1 MAVLELFALILAR
14 FGAEVPAA
22 QLTAV
27 QQTLMQAVLEHPRP
41 AVRKRAIT
49 AVGVLVGLL
58 DDAVLGQLL
67 AQLVAAANSSSS
79 GSPERLKTVIA
90 CLTQICR
97 TTGHRL
103 GAAFEP
109 VVQLFLKQARAED
122 DDELKELAV
131 QGVEVL
137 LYRSPARLTPHTAVL
152 TELCLELLAHDP
164 NYAYDD
170 DEDEDGDEQMA
181 DADGDFDDDDDDDEE
196 AESYSDDEDVS
207 WKVRRAAAKTIAALI
222 QAYPDN
228 LTAVL
233 KTVAPV
239 LIRQLKE
246 REESVCLENIACFA
260 AVLKQV
266 NMLVLGAGG
275 DEAVFAGGMARGGSN
290 PSPPSSKKRRTRS
303 TVDKMDTDDQ
313 YVNIFLVCQLY
324 LHFDSIAHWPW
335 CASCCPKPIRPC
347 SGCSRR
353 PRRTR
358 CAPRSSTC

>member
-67 AQLVAAANSSSS
+67 AQLVAAANSSS
-79 GSPERLKTVIA
+79 GNPERLKTVIA

-109 VVQLFLKQARAED
+109 IVQLFLKQARAED

-137 LYRSPARLTPHTAVL
+137 LYRSPLSDTARERLRLVFESQDGFEIARRDLLLRGPGELLGARQSGLPMLRYADLERDADLVGVARELAARLL
-152 TELCLELLAHDP
+152 
-164 NYAYDD
+164 
-170 DEDEDGDEQMA
+170 
-181 DADGDFDDDDDDDEE
+181 DAD
-196 AESYSDDEDVS
+196 
-207 WKVRRAAAKTIAALI
+207 
-222 QAYPDN
+222 P
-228 LTAVL
+228 
-233 KTVAPV
+233 
-239 LIRQLKE
+239 
-246 REESVCLENIACFA
+246 
-260 AVLKQV
+260 
-266 NMLVLGAGG
+266 AGC
-275 DEAVFAGGMARGGSN
+275 EAVIARWLTGRGLF
-290 PSPPSSKKRRTRS
+290 T
-303 TVDKMDTDDQ
+303 Q
-313 YVNIFLVCQLY
+313 
-324 LHFDSIAHWPW
+324 A
-335 CASCCPKPIRPC
+335 
-347 SGCSRR
+347 
-353 PRRTR
+353 
-358 CAPRSSTC
+358 